1 MLFNQNYSYV
11 VPYIH
16 KLFVWLKENLYLC
29 VIVDM
34 LSIMYLTDSSRGLKS
49 VCKFKICKNFAKILH
64 RRKFLLRILQLFC
77 NFFATFL
84 QLFCNF
90 FAIFLQFFCKFFAK
104 NVQKF
109 FQKKKR
115 TRGHESIIQQ
125 PLLEVTRKWI
135 PFVLIPNQFTKI
147 LKKNCKKIAKKLQK
161 NCKKVAKKLQKSCKK
176 VAKILQK
183 NLQNFCRF
191 FAEFLQLHILQKV
204 LHFRPREESVSYLWY
219 EFFKKFMN
227 RKISEYHQTASK

>member
-1 MLFNQNYSYV
+1 MQKFYTE
-11 VPYIH
+11 
-16 KLFVWLKENLYLC
+16 ENFFC
-29 VIVDM
+29 
-34 LSIMYLTDSSRGLKS
+34 
-49 VCKFKICKNFAKILH
+49 A
-64 RRKFLLRILQLFC
+64 FC

-84 QLFCNF
+84 QFFCNF
-90 FAIFLQFFCKFFAK
+90 FAIFLQLFCNFFA
-104 NVQKF
+104 NFLQKMWKIF

-147 LKKNCKKIAKKLQK
+147 LQKNCKKIAKKLQK
-161 NCKKVAKKLQKSCKK
+161 SCKKIAKKLQKSCKK
-176 VAKILQK
+176 VVKILQK

-204 LHFRPREESVSYLWY
+204 LHFRPREESV
-219 EFFKKFMN
+219 
-227 RKISEYHQTASK
+227 IVASMKRMIHES

>member
-1 MLFNQNYSYV
+1 MQKFYTE
-11 VPYIH
+11 
-16 KLFVWLKENLYLC
+16 ENFFC
-29 VIVDM
+29 
-34 LSIMYLTDSSRGLKS
+34 
-49 VCKFKICKNFAKILH
+49 A
-64 RRKFLLRILQLFC
+64 FC

-84 QLFCNF
+84 QFFCNF
-90 FAIFLQFFCKFFAK
+90 FAIFLHFFAIFLQIFCKFFAK

-147 LKKNCKKIAKKLQK
+147 LQKNCKKIAKKLQK
-161 NCKKVAKKLQKSCKK
+161 
-176 VAKILQK
+176 
-183 NLQNFCRF
+183 FCRF

-204 LHFRPREESVSYLWY
+204 LHFRPREESVRSLIKIFLLELRGPDLQPISSWIFWNCQILPKIRYVEWQNRVLHYLSWNNDDFHLIIGSI
-219 EFFKKFMN
+219 ERWRHNLLKLSAKKF
-227 RKISEYHQTASK
+227 

>member
-1 MLFNQNYSYV
+1 MQ
-11 VPYIH
+11 
-16 KLFVWLKENLYLC
+16 
-29 VIVDM
+29 
-34 LSIMYLTDSSRGLKS
+34 
-49 VCKFKICKNFAKILH
+49 KFCKNFTQKKISFAH
-64 RRKFLLRILQLFC
+64 FATFLQFFC
-77 NFFATFL
+77 NFFAT
-84 QLFCNF
+84 
-90 FAIFLQFFCKFFAK
+90 FLQFFCKFFAK

-147 LKKNCKKIAKKLQK
+147 LKKNCKKIAKNLQK
-161 NCKKVAKKLQKSCKK
+161 NCKKIAKKLQKSCKK

-204 LHFRPREESVSYLWY
+204 LHFRPREESVMVPKKLSLRRILEGLW
-219 EFFKKFMN
+219 
-227 RKISEYHQTASK
+227 S

>member
-1 MLFNQNYSYV
+1 MQ
-11 VPYIH
+11 
-16 KLFVWLKENLYLC
+16 
-29 VIVDM
+29 
-34 LSIMYLTDSSRGLKS
+34 
-49 VCKFKICKNFAKILH
+49 KFCKNFTQKKISFAH
-64 RRKFLLRILQLFC
+64 FATFLQLFC

-84 QLFCNF
+84 QFFCNF
-90 FAIFLQFFCKFFAK
+90 FATFLQFFCKFFAK

-147 LKKNCKKIAKKLQK
+147 LKKNCKKIAKNLQK
-161 NCKKVAKKLQKSCKK
+161 NCKKIAKKLQKSCKK

-204 LHFRPREESVSYLWY
+204 LHFRPREESVMVPKKLSLRRILEGLW
-219 EFFKKFMN
+219 
-227 RKISEYHQTASK
+227 S

>member
-1 MLFNQNYSYV
+1 M
-11 VPYIH
+11 
-16 KLFVWLKENLYLC
+16 
-29 VIVDM
+29 
-34 LSIMYLTDSSRGLKS
+34 
-49 VCKFKICKNFAKILH
+49 
-64 RRKFLLRILQLFC
+64 RI
-77 NFFATFL
+77 L

-90 FAIFLQFFCKFFAK
+90 FAIFLQHFCNFFAIFF
-104 NVQKF
+104 NFLQKF
-109 FQKKKR
+109 CAKIFQKKKR

-147 LKKNCKKIAKKLQK
+147 LQKNCKKI
-161 NCKKVAKKLQKSCKK
+161 AKKLQKSCKK

-204 LHFRPREESVSYLWY
+204 LHFRPREESVRVEQKVAKYLS
-219 EFFKKFMN
+219 
-227 RKISEYHQTASK
+227 RRLSCQSKPNLVIGVC